1 MAARKN
7 GYYVELVNKIDK
19 SAIINGAE
27 DFVKAVKKAGLKTA
41 VGSSSKNS
49 KLILEKTGLTK
60 LFDVIVDGND
70 IKNSKP
76 DPEVFQKAA
85 ERLGISPQKC
95 LVCEDADAGVEAG
108 VRAGMCVLAVGS
120 AENNNKANYGFTSL
134 NESIDKMF

>member
-1 MAARKN
+1 MSDGGSHFAKKEFQILLAKY
-7 GYYVELVNKIDK
+7 GVYHNK
-19 SAIINGAE
+19 
-27 DFVKAVKKAGLKTA
+27 GLDYHPQTSGQAK
-41 VGSSSKNS
+41 VSNREI

-76 DPEVFQKAA
+76 DPEVFQMAA
-85 ERLGISPQKC
+85 QRLDALPEKC

-108 VRAGMCVLAVGS
+108 VRAGMDVLAVGS
-120 AENNNKANYGFTSL
+120 AEKNIKANYGFTSL